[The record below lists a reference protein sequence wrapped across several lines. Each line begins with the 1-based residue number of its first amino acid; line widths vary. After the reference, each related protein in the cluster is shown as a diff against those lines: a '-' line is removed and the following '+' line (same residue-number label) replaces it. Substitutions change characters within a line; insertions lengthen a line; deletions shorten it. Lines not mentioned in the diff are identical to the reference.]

1 MTALRADLM
10 RLGSDPMLLGF
21 AFAAAV
27 LGLAGSPDVVL
38 VAALYPAVRYTYELR
53 RGTMARAVL
62 LTGRQPVL
70 AARVVTTLLGGAVIG
85 AAGVLASLVPWAT
98 TDAEV
103 LLTAPLAA
111 VAGLFAGVVL
121 RNYFLAPLAVVLVHI
136 GGELVVVTWP
146 VLGPQ
151 MGVLGVGG
159 VLVAGVVAW
168 LSLSLRDL

>member
-1 MTALRADLM
+1 MTALRAELM
-10 RLGSDPMLLGF
+10 RLGSDLVLLGF

-53 RGTMARAVL
+53 WGTMARAVL
-62 LTGRQPVL
+62 LAGRQPVL
-70 AARVVTTLLGGAVIG
+70 VARVVAALLGGAVIG
-85 AAGVLASLVPWAT
+85 SAGVLASLVPWAT

-103 LLTAPLAA
+103 LVTAPLAA
-111 VAGLFAGVVL
+111 VSGLFAGVVL

-136 GGELVVVTWP
+136 AAELAVVEWP
-146 VLGPQ
+146 VLGPE
-151 MGVLGVGG
+151 MWVLGVGA
-159 VLVAGVVAW
+159 LLITGVVAW